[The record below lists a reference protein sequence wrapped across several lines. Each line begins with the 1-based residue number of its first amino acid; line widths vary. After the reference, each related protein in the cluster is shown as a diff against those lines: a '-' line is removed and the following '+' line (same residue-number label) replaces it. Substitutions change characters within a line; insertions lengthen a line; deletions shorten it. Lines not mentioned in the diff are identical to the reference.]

1 MMNNDLVEKAREYA
15 KHDEYA
21 VTRNYINALCLEID
35 RLRTLNKDVFGRIQ
49 DNTEVYADA
58 ERYRWLR
65 SASWDVDTKLVAPS
79 VIACNGDM
87 SEWRWMIGNE
97 IDVAIDKFLAEG
109 K

>member
-1 MMNNDLVEKAREYA
+1 MNKDLVEAALEYA
-15 KHDEYA
+15 KNDEYS
-21 VTRNYINALCLEID
+21 VTRNYINSLCAEIQ
-35 RLRTLNKDVFGRIQ
+35 RLRTLNKDVFTKIQ

-58 ERYRWLR
+58 ERYRWLK

-87 SEWRWMIGNE
+87 SEWRWMIGDE
-97 IDVAIDKFLAEG
+97 IDVAVDKFIAEG

>member
-1 MMNNDLVEKAREYA
+1 MNNDLVEKAREYA
-15 KHDEYA
+15 KHDDYA

-35 RLRTLNKDVFGRIQ
+35 RLRTLNKEVFGRIQ

-65 SASWDVDTKLVAPS
+65 SASWDVDTSLVAHY

-97 IDVAIDKFLAEG
+97 NDVAIDKFIANS

>member
-1 MMNNDLVEKAREYA
+1 MSKDLVEAALEYA
-15 KHDEYA
+15 KNDEYS
-21 VTRNYINALCLEID
+21 VTRNYINSLCAEIQ
-35 RLRTLNKDVFGRIQ
+35 RLRTLNKDVFTRIQ

-65 SASWDVDTKLVAPS
+65 SASWDVDHHLVAPS

-97 IDVAIDKFLAEG
+97 IDAAVDKFIAEG

>member
-1 MMNNDLVEKAREYA
+1 MNKDLVENAREYA
-15 KHDEYA
+15 KHDEYS

-49 DNTEVYADA
+49 DNTEVYQDA

-65 SASWDVDTKLVAPS
+65 SAAWDIDPSIVAPS
-79 VIACNGDM
+79 VICCNGDM
-87 SEWRWMIGNE
+87 SEWVWLIGDE
-97 IDVAIDKFLAEG
+97 MDEAIDKFIG

>member
-1 MMNNDLVEKAREYA
+1 
-15 KHDEYA
+15 
-21 VTRNYINALCLEID
+21 LCLEID

-49 DNTEVYADA
+49 DNTEIYADA

-65 SASWDVDTKLVAPS
+65 SASWDVDHNLVAPS
-79 VIACNGDM
+79 IIACNGDM

-97 IDVAIDKFLAEG
+97 IDVAVDKFIAEG

>member
-1 MMNNDLVEKAREYA
+1 MSKDLVEAAREYA
-15 KHDEYA
+15 KQDEYS

-49 DNTEVYADA
+49 DNTEIYADA

-65 SASWDVDTKLVAPS
+65 SASWDVEHHLVAPS
-79 VIACNGDM
+79 IIACNGDM

-97 IDVAIDKFLAEG
+97 IDVAVDKFIAEG

>member
-1 MMNNDLVEKAREYA
+1 MRDLVEHAREYA
-15 KHDEYA
+15 KHDEYF

-49 DNTEVYADA
+49 DNTEIYADA

-87 SEWRWMIGNE
+87 SDWSWMIVNE
-97 IDVAIDKFLAEG
+97 IDVAVDKFIAEV
-109 K
+109 